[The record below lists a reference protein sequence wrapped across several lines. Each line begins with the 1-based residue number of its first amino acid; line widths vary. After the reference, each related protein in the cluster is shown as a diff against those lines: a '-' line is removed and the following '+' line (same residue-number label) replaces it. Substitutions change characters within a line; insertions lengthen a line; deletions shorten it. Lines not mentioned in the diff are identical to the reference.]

1 MATLGRS
8 LKSPVYLS
16 RASSSSNGS
25 RRPAL
30 AARTFSHSSDISAA
44 SANSWAD
51 DHLDVGVM
59 SGLNTPALEKTVT
72 ESLAAKESR
81 PAQKEVKGR
90 HSQGK
95 SDIFLASLSLCVC
108 ACVSILLICPLV
120 VSIPNGQVTP
130 TCRSVP
136 HGLVRL
142 GKSMTLGWHY
152 EGQKPPSWR
161 PTSRTS
167 ARPERVQAK
176 PPLPTSAASPFDLNL
191 NAIESSSLQSARSAR
206 SNHSNPITIELPAV
220 RKFKSGPSQTPPE
233 PLSARGDVPGGYFPL
248 HEDATARIHRPHPFA
263 GARKPRQ
270 QRIDPAIEP
279 LVLPAAGGTSNL
291 PAMTEPTTLLA
302 AKSNEPR
309 SNLPVASYLPSGV
322 RDTTL
327 PMGKY
332 YPSNYEKRNHPPH
345 PTTSM
350 EPTPVQPRPVGVAG
364 LSSSVKSESQV
375 PTVSNENF
383 QTSRQDSD
391 VRRKLAQYQR
401 DMIAQA
407 RLAATE
413 ILGSSAKTTT
423 APQPTT
429 ATATVMLNGFPLAG
443 MRHFAASGGGKPL
456 SPRLLPLG
464 SPGPVTPMDLEGGE
478 LGSVDR
484 GCGSSTFGD
493 IMGRSGASSPAV
505 EAGAGRF
512 F

>member
-90 HSQGK
+90 HSQ
-95 SDIFLASLSLCVC
+95 
-108 ACVSILLICPLV
+108 
-120 VSIPNGQVTP
+120 
-130 TCRSVP
+130 
-136 HGLVRL
+136 
-142 GKSMTLGWHY
+142 
-152 EGQKPPSWR
+152 
-161 PTSRTS
+161 
-167 ARPERVQAK
+167 VQAK
-176 PPLPTSAASPFDLNL
+176 PPLHTSAASPFDLNL

-220 RKFKSGPSQTPPE
+220 RKFKSGPSRTPPE

>member
-90 HSQGK
+90 HSQ
-95 SDIFLASLSLCVC
+95 
-108 ACVSILLICPLV
+108 
-120 VSIPNGQVTP
+120 
-130 TCRSVP
+130 
-136 HGLVRL
+136 
-142 GKSMTLGWHY
+142 
-152 EGQKPPSWR
+152 
-161 PTSRTS
+161 
-167 ARPERVQAK
+167 VQAK
-176 PPLPTSAASPFDLNL
+176 PLLHTSAASPFDLNL

>member
-1 MATLGRS
+1 MQEQTDHDKDTRGDLGVGHHAADDTMATLGRS

-108 ACVSILLICPLV
+108 AHTNLSFGTAWPF
-120 VSIPNGQVTP
+120 
-130 TCRSVP
+130 
-136 HGLVRL
+136 
-142 GKSMTLGWHY
+142 
-152 EGQKPPSWR
+152 
-161 PTSRTS
+161 
-167 ARPERVQAK
+167 QAK
-176 PPLPTSAASPFDLNL
+176 LPLHTSAASPFDLNL

>member
-81 PAQKEVKGR
+81 PAQKEP
-90 HSQGK
+90 
-95 SDIFLASLSLCVC
+95 
-108 ACVSILLICPLV
+108 LL
-120 VSIPNGQVTP
+120 
-130 TCRSVP
+130 
-136 HGLVRL
+136 H
-142 GKSMTLGWHY
+142 
-152 EGQKPPSWR
+152 
-161 PTSRTS
+161 
-167 ARPERVQAK
+167 
-176 PPLPTSAASPFDLNL
+176 TSAASPFDLNL

>member
-108 ACVSILLICPLV
+108 AL
-120 VSIPNGQVTP
+120 
-130 TCRSVP
+130 
-136 HGLVRL
+136 
-142 GKSMTLGWHY
+142 
-152 EGQKPPSWR
+152 
-161 PTSRTS
+161 
-167 ARPERVQAK
+167 QAK
-176 PPLPTSAASPFDLNL
+176 PPLHTSAASPFDLNL

-220 RKFKSGPSQTPPE
+220 RKFKSGPSRTPPE

>member
-51 DHLDVGVM
+51 DHLDIGVM

-72 ESLAAKESR
+72 ESLAIKESR
-81 PAQKEVKGR
+81 PPQKEVKG

-95 SDIFLASLSLCVC
+95 SDISLSLSLCV
-108 ACVSILLICPLV
+108 SILHLSFGVNTQRPSHTNLSFATAWPCTFGEKHDTRLALRRTAA
-120 VSIPNGQVTP
+120 SI
-130 TCRSVP
+130 
-136 HGLVRL
+136 
-142 GKSMTLGWHY
+142 M
-152 EGQKPPSWR
+152 R

-176 PPLPTSAASPFDLNL
+176 PVLHTSAASAFDLNL

-220 RKFKSGPSQTPPE
+220 RKFKSGAPQTPPE

-248 HEDATARIHRPHPFA
+248 HEDSTARIHRPHPFA
-263 GARKPRQ
+263 GARKARQ

-279 LVLPAAGGTSNL
+279 LVLPAAAGTSNL
-291 PAMTEPTTLLA
+291 PAMTEPTSLLA
-302 AKSNEPR
+302 GKSNEPR

-332 YPSNYEKRNHPPH
+332 YPSNYEMRNHPPH

-375 PTVSNENF
+375 PTLPNENF

-413 ILGSSAKTTT
+413 LLGSSAKTTT
-423 APQPTT
+423 TPQPTT

-443 MRHFAASGGGKPL
+443 IRHFAASGGGKPL

>member
-1 MATLGRS
+1 MRRNYPG
-8 LKSPVYLS
+8 SPV
-16 RASSSSNGS
+16 
-25 RRPAL
+25 
-30 AARTFSHSSDISAA
+30 TSSDAQCIRFASVSAPSVRESKRDVTDSEDNLAPPSLSIATA
-44 SANSWAD
+44 SR
-51 DHLDVGVM
+51 
-59 SGLNTPALEKTVT
+59 SGLTD
-72 ESLAAKESR
+72 
-81 PAQKEVKGR
+81 QY
-90 HSQGK
+90 
-95 SDIFLASLSLCVC
+95 I
-108 ACVSILLICPLV
+108 ICPFLLA
-120 VSIPNGQVTP
+120 
-130 TCRSVP
+130 RP
-136 HGLVRL
+136 HE
-142 GKSMTLGWHY
+142 S
-152 EGQKPPSWR
+152 P
-161 PTSRTS
+161 SRTNTTFVHS
-167 ARPERVQAK
+167 VQAK
-176 PPLPTSAASPFDLNL
+176 SVLHTSAASPFDLNL

-220 RKFKSGPSQTPPE
+220 RKFKSGPPQTPPE

-248 HEDATARIHRPHPFA
+248 HEDSTARIHRPHPFT
-263 GARKPRQ
+263 GTRKPRQ
-270 QRIDPAIEP
+270 QRIVPNTEP
-279 LVLPAAGGTSNL
+279 LVLPAAAGTSNL

-302 AKSNEPR
+302 AKSKEPR

-332 YPSNYEKRNHPPH
+332 YPSNYEMRNHPPH
-345 PTTSM
+345 PTMSM

-375 PTVSNENF
+375 PTMSNENF

-423 APQPTT
+423 TPQPTT

-464 SPGPVTPMDLEGGE
+464 SPGPVTPMDLESGE